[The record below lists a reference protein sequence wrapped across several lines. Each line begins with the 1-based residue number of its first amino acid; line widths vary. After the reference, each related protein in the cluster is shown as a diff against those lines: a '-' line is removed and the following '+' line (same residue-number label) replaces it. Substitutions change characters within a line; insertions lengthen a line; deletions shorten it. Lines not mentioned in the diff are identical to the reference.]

1 MNKSIDKAALRS
13 GTLTEGPER
22 TGHRAL
28 LHALGLPRED
38 FKKPFIAIANCFN
51 EIVPG
56 CMHLHELAEYVK
68 QGIREAGGVPFEF
81 NTITVCD
88 GLAQGHI
95 GMSYS
100 LPARE
105 IITASCE
112 IMLQAHRFDGVVFIS
127 SCDKTTP
134 AMLNAAARVD
144 IPAIFCPAGSM
155 AAGDYQGEK
164 LTLSK
169 MREYSGKFLAGQIS
183 EDELQA
189 VEACAC
195 PGAGSC
201 SMLGTAN
208 TMAIMTEILGMSL
221 PHSSTALANSEEKK
235 VLAVQTGRRAV
246 ELVLDGLR
254 PRQIMNRAA
263 IENAVRVDVAIGG
276 STNATLHLPALAD
289 ELDVDFTLED
299 IDRLARATPYISSIN
314 PSSRFYTVNDLH
326 YAGGAP
332 ALLKALLPLLDGGC
346 LTVTGRTIAEVAA
359 AAEIRQAEVIR
370 TLDNPIKPES
380 GLAVLRGNLAPGG
393 SVIKTSAVK
402 PELWKYQGAARV
414 FDSMEAAMA
423 AVEAGEIKAGEHV
436 IVICYEGPVG
446 GPGMREM
453 HMITSII
460 QGLDLDVPLIT
471 DGRFSGSTRGPNVG
485 HVSPEAAVGGA
496 IGVVQDGDLISLDI
510 AARSLHLH
518 VSDEELQQ
526 RLANFKPRVDKMPA
540 RGFLRA
546 YARSVGATNRGA
558 VWK

>member
-1 MNKSIDKAALRS
+1 MTTIDKAALRS

-28 LHALGLPRED
+28 LHALGIPRSD
-38 FKKPFIAIANCFN
+38 FRKPFIAIANCFN

-56 CMHLHELAEYVK
+56 CMHLRELAEYVK
-68 QGIREAGGVPFEF
+68 QGVREAGGVPFEF

-88 GLAQGHI
+88 GLAQGHV

-105 IITASCE
+105 VITASCE

-134 AMLNAAARVD
+134 AMLNAAARVN
-144 IPAIFCPAGSM
+144 IPAIFVPAGAM
-155 AAGDYQGEK
+155 QAGVYRGEK

-169 MREYSGKFLAGQIS
+169 MREYSGKFLAGQID
-183 EDELQA
+183 EDELAA

-195 PGAGSC
+195 PGPGSC

-208 TMAIMTEILGMSL
+208 TMAIMTEVLGMAL
-221 PHSSTALANSEEKK
+221 PNSATALATSDEKK
-235 VLAVQTGRRAV
+235 ALAVQAGRRAV
-246 ELVLDGLR
+246 ELVFAGVE
-254 PRQIMNRAA
+254 PRAIMTRAA

-289 ELDVDFTLED
+289 ELGIDFTLDD
-299 IDRLARATPYISSIN
+299 IDRLARETPYIAAIN
-314 PSSRFYTVNDLH
+314 PSSRDFTINDLH
-326 YAGGAP
+326 DAGGTP
-332 ALLKALLPLLDGGC
+332 AVLKSLLPLLNADC
-346 LTVTGRTIAEVAA
+346 PTVSGQTIGEIAA
-359 AAEIRQAEVIR
+359 SAVIRRPEVIR
-370 TLDNPIKPES
+370 SLDDPIKPES
-380 GLAVLRGNLAPGG
+380 GLAILKGNLAPEGA
-393 SVIKTSAVK
+393 VIKTSAVK
-402 PELWKYQGAARV
+402 PALWKYRGAARV
-414 FDSMEAAMA
+414 FDSMEEAIA
-423 AVEAGEIKAGEHV
+423 AVVAGQIKAGEHV
-436 IVICYEGPVG
+436 VVIRYEGPVG

-485 HVSPEAAVGGA
+485 HVSPEAALGGP
-496 IGVVQDGDLISLDI
+496 IGVVRDGDVISLDI
-510 AARSLHLH
+510 AARSLQLEIPP
-518 VSDEELQQ
+518 EELQQ
-526 RLANFKPRVDKMPA
+526 RLAAFTPRRDKIPA
-540 RGFLRA
+540 RGFLRM
-546 YARSVGATNRGA
+546 YAQSVGTASRGA